1 MKEVGDMSAI
11 LETGRGKITY
21 SDDYI
26 ATIAGMATTECY
38 GVVGMASRKVTD
50 GFSELL
56 GRDNLKR
63 GVKIISDQTNAV
75 RIDLYIVVQYGL
87 TIGAAS
93 TNIIDTV
100 RYQVEKTTGLVVR
113 DVNIVVSGIRVD
125 K

>member
-1 MKEVGDMSAI
+1 MSAI